1 MCKQTEEYKKD
12 DLTNILDLLVEY
24 SACCKE
30 KKEEAEKKIIEFC
43 DFPESN
49 EYKRYVGVRR
59 IWQGRFENCDRAID
73 AIYGGRIG
81 LILENKK
88 EAEVNGNNQ
97 NPIPSED

>member
-1 MCKQTEEYKKD
+1 MCKQIEEHKKD
-12 DLTNILDLLVEY
+12 DLMNIYDLLIGY

-30 KKEEAEKKIIEFC
+30 KKAEAEKKIIEFC

-59 IWQGRFENCDRAID
+59 IWQGRIEDCDRAID
-73 AIYGGRIG
+73 AVYSGRIG
-81 LILENKK
+81 SISKTEEEVKENG
-88 EAEVNGNNQ
+88 EDQ